1 MILSGLYKLLFC
13 SILILITINSFS
25 VTYEPDKSCK
35 TKTDSI
41 FCLIYN
47 QEFSAA
53 EVALNQSKK
62 KLNPLI
68 HNLLT
73 IDLIWWKTICT
84 NHIDNFDSFEN
95 QLKMKLK
102 NAENLNKR
110 NYLEEL
116 IYLNYLIRI
125 TSIRNQYLKIPVYFI
140 RLNSCFGKVD
150 NSGYSI
156 EEQNIFEIY
165 KAIFN
170 IGKSKY
176 LLTKSGQKNDN
187 ILILKKHCESQNI
200 ISKTIACYFL
210 AKIYSEIEKIPEQ
223 AMSYYQILCHL
234 YPNNMIFQ
242 NELKSAQQKIKSG
255 D

>member
-1 MILSGLYKLLFC
+1 MILSGLYKLSFF
-13 SILILITINSFS
+13 SVLILMTIYSFS
-25 VTYEPDKSCK
+25 ATYETDKSCK

-41 FCLIYN
+41 FYLVYN
-47 QEFSAA
+47 QEFGAA
-53 EVALNQSKK
+53 EVALIQSKN

-68 HNLLT
+68 YILLT
-73 IDLIWWKTICT
+73 IDLFWWKTICS

-140 RLNSCFGKVD
+140 RLNSCFEKVN
-150 NSGYSI
+150 NSGYSV

-176 LLTKSGQKNDN
+176 LLTKPGQKNDN
-187 ILILKKHCESQNI
+187 IKILKKHCESQNI
-200 ISKTIACYFL
+200 INKTIDCYFM
-210 AKIYSEIEKIPEQ
+210 AKIYSEIEKSSEQ
-223 AMSYYQILCHL
+223 SLPYFNQLCVL
-234 YPNNMIFQ
+234 YPENIIFQ
-242 NELKSAQQKIKSG
+242 NELKKIKQKITK
-255 D
+255 